1 MRQLQSGLIRVY
13 RTLKE
18 NNMVHGNVRKLA
30 FLTTAMGTLI
40 ASQAMAADLTDV
52 LDAADE
58 VYLGNELVSDPFDIS
73 LTPKFSQ
80 RHEWAKLKREYYE
93 GKTKQMRLLNELEY
107 KRVVNEFD
115 IDLEIGMF
123 HDLSFRMG
131 IPIIISDQASY
142 KFDTSSD
149 KPEFQINK
157 TNSWFSP
164 DHTDTNRPYRFFDL
178 NEGETLKGRDRSG
191 LGDMTFGIAWSPYN
205 TERHFI
211 PERPWEGNT
220 GRSTVTLAFDY
231 KAPTGKMRKIDNS
244 SAGNGAHELIF
255 SVAASHR
262 FAFVDPYIRL
272 QYGLPIG
279 TDSAYPEY
287 GANQTRVDP
296 GMWGRIDLGIEF
308 IPYESIAKDFQRFV
322 KIDLRG
328 YFKYTGEGRAYSELA
343 DAFGKGNCYQT
354 DGKDSACAW
363 VSNKWSNAGADNI
376 ASVAN
381 GTYTG
386 MYKEDGLFDYEGFG
400 AIGGALNLTIQ
411 PIQYISIIAGVAV
424 DYEQNHFITF
434 TKLGKDRHTFNKTGQ
449 LTDEGQ
455 KDGLITENAIEERN
469 PTYSKALDAVGSRIK
484 RVESV
489 NLEWFVGLK
498 LMY

>member
-1 MRQLQSGLIRVY
+1 
-13 RTLKE
+13 
-18 NNMVHGNVRKLA
+18 
-30 FLTTAMGTLI
+30 
-40 ASQAMAADLTDV
+40 
-52 LDAADE
+52 
-58 VYLGNELVSDPFDIS
+58 
-73 LTPKFSQ
+73 
-80 RHEWAKLKREYYE
+80 
-93 GKTKQMRLLNELEY
+93 
-107 KRVVNEFD
+107 
-115 IDLEIGMF
+115 
-123 HDLSFRMG
+123 
-131 IPIIISDQASY
+131 
-142 KFDTSSD
+142 
-149 KPEFQINK
+149 
-157 TNSWFSP
+157 
-164 DHTDTNRPYRFFDL
+164 
-178 NEGETLKGRDRSG
+178 
-191 LGDMTFGIAWSPYN
+191 
-205 TERHFI
+205 
-211 PERPWEGNT
+211 
-220 GRSTVTLAFDY
+220 

-244 SAGNGAHELIF
+244 GAGNGAHELIF

-354 DGKDSACAW
+354 DGSDPACAW

-376 ASVAN
+376 AAVAN

-434 TKLGKDRHTFNKTGQ
+434 TKLGKDRHTFNKTGE
-449 LTDEGQ
+449 LTGEGK